1 MSFLQCVGKRILPL
15 SLVYMHVVPKRKD
28 CLAFSFVVLNLQMS
42 MKLGS
47 LLLYKNNFIRP
58 PASKLLGN

>member
-1 MSFLQCVGKRILPL
+1 MSSLQCVGKRLVLHL

-28 CLAFSFVVLNLQMS
+28 GLTFSFVVLNLQIS

-47 LLLYKNNFIRP
+47 LLFIITI
-58 PASKLLGN
+58 L